1 MGLDDDR
8 CALRRSHVRAVNCAR
23 PATDPT
29 YPGDE
34 ALQAMAPER
43 VSTIGAG
50 PPRHRPGPTAY
61 RRVLPARTKP
71 GPSAAATSIA
81 CSSTVRKTSPATS
94 DPTT

>member
-34 ALQAMAPER
+34 ALQAMALRQCRRSAPVFLGTDQAPLHIVAFFPPEPSLDHR
-43 VSTIGAG
+43 
-50 PPRHRPGPTAY
+50 PPRRA
-61 RRVLPARTKP
+61 LPARRP
-71 GPSAAATSIA
+71 CERHHRRHPI
-81 CSSTVRKTSPATS
+81 RQL
-94 DPTT
+94 